1 MFYIIRALRVIYCRS
16 YVWQVPQ
23 LVAEHAPQEEVPPI
37 GADSPSLS
45 LVKEAQAENTLLA
58 SL

>member
-1 MFYIIRALRVIYCRS
+1 MVTYRRS

-23 LVAEHAPQEEVPPI
+23 LVAEHELQEEVPPI